1 MACRQVTSG
10 RVLGRTLLTLALTIG
25 LLRSARAQQPDVK
38 VLQIGSSES
47 LTGAVN
53 KEKEKGAMDSL
64 KAFIKDETG
73 LENVIERQK
82 DWRAVT
88 NKLAKRELHLGV
100 YQGYEFAWAQGDQ
113 PGLKPLAIAVNV
125 YRYPVVYVIVNKSD
139 PAKNFAGLQGKSIS
153 IPANGQGILRLFVD
167 RQAQALGKT
176 VDTFA
181 SKITTPEDVESALD
195 DVVDNMT
202 QATVVDRAAL
212 EAFKRRKPARFA
224 KLRPVA
230 QSQPLPPPVIAYFE
244 KHLDDA
250 TLERLQKGLLGASQK
265 ERGQT
270 LLTLFH
276 LTNFELSPPDFGQ
289 VLEATRKAYPPSPA
303 SK

>member
-1 MACRQVTSG
+1 M
-10 RVLGRTLLTLALTIG
+10 LLALALAIA
-25 LLRSARAQQPDVK
+25 LPRSTSAQQPEVK

-53 KEKEKGAMDSL
+53 KDKEKGAMDSL

-73 LENVIERQK
+73 LENVIERSK
-82 DWRAVT
+82 DWREVT
-88 NKLAKRELHLGV
+88 NKLVKGELHLGV
-100 YQGYEFAWAQGDQ
+100 YQGYEFAWAQSGQ

-139 PAKNFAGLQGKSIS
+139 PAKSFADLQGKSIS
-153 IPANGQGILRLFVD
+153 IPANGQGILRLFVE

-176 VDTFA
+176 VDTIA
-181 SKITTPEDVESALD
+181 SKVTTPEDVESALD
-195 DVVDNMT
+195 DVVDNVT
-202 QATVVDRAAL
+202 QATVVDRTAL
-212 EAFKRRKPARFA
+212 EAFKRRKPVRFA
-224 KLRPVA
+224 KLRPLA
-230 QSQPLPPPVIAYFE
+230 QSQPLPPPVITYFD

-250 TLERLQKGLLGASQK
+250 TLQRLQKGLFEASQK

-276 LTNFELSPPDFGQ
+276 LTNFELPPPDFGQ
-289 VLEATRKAYPPSPA
+289 VLEATRKAYPPPS